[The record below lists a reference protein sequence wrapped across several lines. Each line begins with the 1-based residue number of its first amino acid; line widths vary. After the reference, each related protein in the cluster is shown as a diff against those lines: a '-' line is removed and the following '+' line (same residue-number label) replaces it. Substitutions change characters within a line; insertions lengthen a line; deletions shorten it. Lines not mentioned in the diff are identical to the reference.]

1 MPIDPNRDSWKPGEP
16 WEKAL
21 DEMNY
26 IRSLAREMGGPD
38 RIKRQHDGDRYTI
51 RERIEKF
58 LDSGSFF
65 EAGPMVGAAEYDADG
80 NMTEFLPGAY
90 VLGMILRFRAAVHT
104 MCTRELPSLLNVW
117 PCSMESLTFNSSK
130 GLATL
135 PSQMRPPD
143 IWGYQAGTSGTDNWN
158 F

>member
-21 DEMNY
+21 DEMDY

-90 VLGMILRFRAAVHT
+90 VLGMGKINGR
-104 MCTRELPSLLNVW
+104 NVAIGGDDV
-117 PCSMESLTFNSSK
+117 T
-130 GLATL
+130 
-135 PSQMRPPD
+135 
-143 IWGYQAGTSGTDNWN
+143 ISGGGPHQGR
-158 F
+158 